1 MYRENLVVSGC
12 LTVLTKHLGREVLV
26 FIFGIKL
33 LLRVIED
40 IRVFRGVILWETA
53 TDLSVQFGNVH
64 GPVRLEELFVFDIE
78 IKGRAVPKLVP
89 GRNLERHE
97 NLINSLLL
105 GST

>member
-53 TDLSVQFGNVH
+53 TDLSVQFGNVRLS
-64 GPVRLEELFVFDIE
+64 VRLEELFVFDIK
-78 IKGRAVPKLVP
+78 IQSWSVPKLVP
-89 GRNLERHE
+89 GRNLKRHE
-97 NLINSLLL
+97 NFIDRLLL